1 MDRQIQNLKMAERG
15 AILSISAYILL
26 SGFKLATGNL
36 FHSDALI
43 ADAFNNLSDIVGNV
57 TVLIGLRLAQKPADT
72 DHKFGH
78 WKFEDLASLITS
90 FIMFVVGLQVLNS
103 TIQKLMS
110 NEVVEV
116 DMTGAIVGLLSALVM
131 FIVYQYNKVLARKVS
146 SKALE
151 AAAKDNLS
159 DALISIGTSIA
170 IFAAAFKF
178 PIIDQIAAIIIT
190 FLILK
195 TAYGIFTESFF
206 TLSDGFDE
214 ELLHLYEKDILKLPK
229 IVSVK
234 SQRGRTYGSNIYLD
248 IVLEMNP
255 DLSVYESHEI
265 TEHVENLLKLK
276 HGVFDVDIHV
286 EPSDIPHDEIY
297 EHVYDK
303 LHRLEVHIQ
312 GKEIGFEDLLEDNFL
327 LIDAEGR
334 YLNKSQ
340 MLETH
345 KESNHYL
352 KHYQMISISQKS
364 KLVTYEVGDDV
375 HASLWRRHENWRVVF
390 HQITKKN
397 P

>member
-159 DALISIGTSIA
+159 DALTSIGTSIA

>member
-159 DALISIGTSIA
+159 DALTSIGTSIA

-375 HASLWRRHENWRVVF
+375 HASLWRRHEN
-390 HQITKKN
+390 
-397 P
+397 